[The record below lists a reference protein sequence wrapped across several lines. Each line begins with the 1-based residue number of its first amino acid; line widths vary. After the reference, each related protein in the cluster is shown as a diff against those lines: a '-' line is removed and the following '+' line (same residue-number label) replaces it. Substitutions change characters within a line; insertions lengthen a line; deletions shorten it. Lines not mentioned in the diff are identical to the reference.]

1 MWKACIFDLDGTLA
15 DTLESIAGI
24 ANRVLACYGLD
35 PQLVEAF
42 KRFAGDGGRKLM
54 ERCLRASGGS
64 LDCLDEAEQL
74 YRDFFAENPLDQV
87 KPYSGIPET
96 LRTLK
101 RRGLRLAVCSNKPHE
116 AAVQVVEGLFGPDL
130 FDFVQGQMPELPRKP
145 APDGPLLLARRM
157 GAKPAE
163 CLYVGDTNT
172 DMDTGRAA
180 GMYTVG
186 VLWGFRNRAEL
197 EAHEARR
204 VICRPE
210 ELLALL
216 EEPEEGPVRR

>member
-24 ANRVLACYGLD
+24 ANRVLAYYGLS
-35 PQLVEAF
+35 PQPVEAF

-54 ERCLRASGGS
+54 ERCLLASGGS
-64 LDCLDEAEQL
+64 LDCLDEAERL
-74 YRDFFAENPLDQV
+74 YRTFFAADPLYQV
-87 KPYSGIPET
+87 EPYPGIPET
-96 LRTLK
+96 LRAL
-101 RRGLRLAVCSNKPHE
+101 RERGLRMAVCSNKPHE

-130 FDFVQGQMPELPRKP
+130 FDLVQGQVPELPRKP
-145 APDGPLLLARRM
+145 APDSPLLLARRM
-157 GAKPAE
+157 GAAPEE
-163 CLYVGDTNT
+163 CLYAGDTNT

-186 VLWGFRNRAEL
+186 VLWGFRDRAEL

-204 VICRPE
+204 VIRRPE

-216 EEPEEGPVRR
+216 DETEDEPERR